1 MFQVNHTYS
10 QLINRYI
17 NRLLETRCLNDNAV
31 FYSIQQFIHTI
42 QKYDLLRNHSKL
54 SFSRNLSYVYLTCT
68 FSDAE
73 KEKLKN
79 EMRIMIEEGP
89 DSTIYGYQSFIRQSK
104 EFDYVFHFVKYFNIL
119 VSTLPKHYQ
128 PDWFVCFIFSNTLSN
143 SLETMNGKRR
153 IVFTPNLSQTF
164 ELSINSIS
172 TP

>member
-1 MFQVNHTYS
+1 MRKQKDFFEYFLQGLDAKLAA
-10 QLINRYI
+10 QL
-17 NRLLETRCLNDNAV
+17 RLD
-31 FYSIQQFIHTI
+31 QQR
-42 QKYDLLRNHSKL
+42 QKMREEFVRRQEL
-54 SFSRNLSYVYLTCT
+54 
-68 FSDAE
+68 
-73 KEKLKN
+73 EKLKN